1 MLISES
7 LRSVSLY
14 PIPPATIKCI
24 MSECGLLDEDVN
36 QNIMMSASY
45 KRAKAKVYLFLADAP
60 NVSEAGAYYSFSQS
74 ERENMRRNAEILLS
88 EIGDTQGEYGYIGED
103 FFQQ

>member
-36 QNIMMSASY
+36 QNIMQSASY

-60 NVSEAGAYYSFSQS
+60 NVSEGGANYSLTDN
-74 ERENMRRNAEILLS
+74 ERNSLRRQAESLLADV
-88 EIGDTQGEYGYIGED
+88 GDSQGEYGYIGED
-103 FFQQ
+103 FFQN

>member
-36 QNIMMSASY
+36 QSIMQSASY
-45 KRAKAKVYLFLADAP
+45 KRAKAKVYLFLADTP
-60 NVSEAGAYYSFSQS
+60 NVSEGGANYSLTDN
-74 ERENMRRNAEILLS
+74 ERNSLRRQAESLLADV
-88 EIGDTQGEYGYIGED
+88 GDSQGEYGYMGED
-103 FFQQ
+103 FFQN